1 MMNSEIKNLFFI
13 IFSAL
18 ILRILF
24 DVINSMGIHYE
35 EAQYWVWSQNPSLS
49 YLTKGPFIANA
60 IAISEW
66 IFGYGYLGL
75 KFLSFDAYAGTALIL
90 GFCAYLISEEKTAF
104 YF

>member
-1 MMNSEIKNLFFI
+1 MINSEIKNLFFI

-66 IFGYGYLGL
+66 IFGYGYL
-75 KFLSFDAYAGTALIL
+75 
-90 GFCAYLISEEKTAF
+90 
-104 YF
+104 

>member
-1 MMNSEIKNLFFI
+1 MKSEIKNLFPI

-24 DVINSMGIHYE
+24 DVINGIGIHYE

-60 IAISEW
+60 IACITHTSRQDVNVLECVS
-66 IFGYGYLGL
+66 LH
-75 KFLSFDAYAGTALIL
+75 
-90 GFCAYLISEEKTAF
+90 
-104 YF
+104 